1 MVSLR
6 FHAWEGED
14 PWDQPLGRVRPRCG
28 GDVGEDLLAD
38 LAQPLRHG
46 RGGVDGASVP
56 VPESRLTTTG
66 VRVGSGSSANQGSAR
81 TRSAQAPS
89 SWPGGR
95 VWRGTSSGAASR
107 SRRPTRPGTA
117 PAQSSICWAG
127 TARRGTAGCWR
138 ETWNHSLRLPS
149 SSGSRPTS
157 AVAGSY
163 QEWSFRVPCNAQN
176 SVPSAIVPP
185 RHRFRQV
192 SGISVS
198 MYPRKGSSKMPTR
211 STSTT
216 VRYRVRSRRLQLG
229 PPNATKELISF
240 GWSAVANQCAGDA
253 GEGQEVVGFAFVAA
267 VQAAA
272 PASQAMVR
280 STCYRYRPNRF
291 EYSTP
296 LRARRWTI
304 PRSRSQRRRWS

>member
-66 VRVGSGSSANQGSAR
+66 VRV
-81 TRSAQAPS
+81 
-89 SWPGGR
+89 
-95 VWRGTSSGAASR
+95 WRGTSSGAAAR

-192 SGISVS
+192 SGITVS

-253 GEGQEVVGFAFVAA
+253 GEGQEV
-267 VQAAA
+267 
-272 PASQAMVR
+272 
-280 STCYRYRPNRF
+280 
-291 EYSTP
+291 
-296 LRARRWTI
+296 
-304 PRSRSQRRRWS
+304 